1 MKNFKKQKSFILCL
15 APPVLWVGPK
25 SKFCILSDP
34 PNYIYIVGTE
44 NKPPLLQK
52 NPVCNSAY
60 DDSGDDDDNSDND
73 DDGEVEEVIDV
84 CLLDA
89 GAPQLRWVEDSAF
102 NHA

>member
-1 MKNFKKQKSFILCL
+1 MIGSRRNNVWTAGSGSTLTGLNIMN
-15 APPVLWVGPK
+15 A
-25 SKFCILSDP
+25 
-34 PNYIYIVGTE
+34 IVIEVFYYNLGC
-44 NKPPLLQK
+44 K
-52 NPVCNSAY
+52 AY

-73 DDGEVEEVIDV
+73 DDGEVEEVVDV